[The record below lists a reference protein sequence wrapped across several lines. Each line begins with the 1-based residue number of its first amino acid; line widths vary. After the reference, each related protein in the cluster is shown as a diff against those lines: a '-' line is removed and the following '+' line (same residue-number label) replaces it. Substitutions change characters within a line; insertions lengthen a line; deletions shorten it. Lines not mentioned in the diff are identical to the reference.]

1 MNDYSYFQLVH
12 SSGNP
17 SNSNLEVIGIHL
29 YESFFDEVS
38 KCRGGLDAGSLRVYE
53 DSTSCLTWR

>member
-12 SSGNP
+12 SSRNL
-17 SNSNLEVIGIHL
+17 SNSNLEGIGIYL

-38 KCRGGLDAGSLRVYE
+38 KCRVGLDTSSLRVYE
-53 DSTSCLTWR
+53 G